1 MMKLRDGIFILLV
14 MHMEQILVL
23 CMSGVIQSSPL
34 LNLEIIGKDA
44 SFYHGCS
51 SNRKCKCSNITGGI
65 LADCSALNL
74 TKSPYFEEKVVSVN
88 LSSNLFTYFP
98 EEGYLPKKLKNLDLA
113 KNKISKFSKGEVT
126 PFSTPCN
133 IVSLNLSS
141 NFLSL
146 DIETYYKGVFQNL
159 KYLQY
164 LDVSNNSNEDK
175 DYYCPDQVFQ
185 ELSSLQS
192 LLIDGVKNVTFDKGF
207 STLSNLTFLTITGIV
222 AKGIITREYFNNF
235 PNLEYLDISAA
246 TEWRTFYNFSLF
258 TFETG
263 ALQKLTK
270 LQYLDISYH
279 RRLHMCGFRNVTY
292 DLPYTS
298 IRILKANYLECE
310 RSVSTVLF
318 VDDIKPL
325 NSTELEEL
333 YLDGNN
339 LEETDLD
346 VPQYLPKSL
355 NYFSAR
361 DNRWVVSKYA
371 YYYIPGLTGIK
382 TVDLSFQNE
391 HQMSHSENSWYC
403 TEHHRETSHCI
414 CDRLPINANE
424 NVFHWNHDK
433 EVSYFKNNRR
443 SGPLITACIPYTNSN
458 FEFVLVPPNI
468 ETIIIEKAK
477 IGDNIPPVY
486 FSSSSVKKI
495 LLQNNQLYS
504 LTGPICNL
512 TQLQYLDL
520 SNNRAADITSYVFGS
535 LIGLKHLRIDNNLLG
550 YSNIFHDNSSAS
562 IFENQTNLMFLN
574 MSSNRISTLF
584 QNFLYMASKL
594 KTVLLDHN
602 LLTDWNISI
611 HHMEYLMFIDIS
623 WNQILYL
630 SGDGMKL
637 LEKAFHLN
645 ITIDMA
651 HNPFE
656 CSCDSM
662 IFLKWLA
669 MHRQYFKGFGN
680 YSCIYLRKSINIFE
694 ANLHL
699 KKDCYSYVGV
709 IVSVTIGI
717 IVFLGT
723 ICSMIIYRYR
733 WKLRYWYYILKGE
746 YGIDHDKT
754 DGNFQFDAFVSY
766 SEHDRWF
773 PKDYMIDFLEKQKG
787 LRLCIHH
794 RDFIAGSAVAE
805 NITNAIHNSRKFV
818 CILTNSFLESKW
830 CMYEFNIALEDIV
843 VSRQGK
849 NSIIIVQLLR
859 TDIRNIPREMRYI
872 MNDDTYLDY
881 PENEEDRII
890 FWESFER
897 DLKF

>member
-1 MMKLRDGIFILLV
+1 MELRDGIFILLV
-14 MHMEQILVL
+14 MHTEQILVL
-23 CMSGVIQSSPL
+23 CMSDAIQSSSL
-34 LNLEIIGKDA
+34 LNLEIIAKDA

-51 SNRKCKCSNITGGI
+51 SNRECKCSNITGGI

-98 EEGYLPKKLKNLDLA
+98 EEGYLPKKLKYLDLA

-133 IVSLNLSS
+133 IMCQTIQMQTKS
-141 NFLSL
+141 
-146 DIETYYKGVFQNL
+146 
-159 KYLQY
+159 
-164 LDVSNNSNEDK
+164 
-175 DYYCPDQVFQ
+175 YYCPDKAFQ

-235 PNLEYLDISAA
+235 PNLEYLDISAT

-279 RRLHMCGFRNVTY
+279 RRLHMCGFQNVTY

-391 HQMSHSENSWYC
+391 HQMSHSENSC
-403 TEHHRETSHCI
+403 
-414 CDRLPINANE
+414 
-424 NVFHWNHDK
+424 
-433 EVSYFKNNRR
+433 
-443 SGPLITACIPYTNSN
+443 
-458 FEFVLVPPNI
+458 
-468 ETIIIEKAK
+468 
-477 IGDNIPPVY
+477 
-486 FSSSSVKKI
+486 SSSVKKI

-550 YSNIFHDNSSAS
+550 YSNIFHHNSSAS

-630 SGDGMKL
+630 SGDGMNL

-818 CILTNSFLESKW
+818 CILTNNFLESKW